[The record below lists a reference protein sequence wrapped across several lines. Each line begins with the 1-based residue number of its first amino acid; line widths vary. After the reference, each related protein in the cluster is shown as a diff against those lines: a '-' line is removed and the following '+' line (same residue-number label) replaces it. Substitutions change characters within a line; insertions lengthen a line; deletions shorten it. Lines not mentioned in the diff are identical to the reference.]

1 MVLTA
6 ADCVDLGIAD
16 SVVPEPP
23 DGAHSSPQQAAD
35 YLSYAVM
42 REFAQITRMSTGR
55 LLRERHRKFRRMG
68 ELSEFSQEAMNHEV
82 DVLLNIAHPTAPAGR
97 GRRNRRKE
105 GALEVAELEAEV
117 IAPD

>member
-6 ADCVDLGIAD
+6 TDCVGLGIAD

-23 DGAHSSPQQAAD
+23 DGAHSSPQQAAE
-35 YLSYAVM
+35 YLRYAVM
-42 REFAQITRMSTGR
+42 REFSQITRMSTGR

-82 DVLLNIAHPTAPAGR
+82 DVLLKIAQPTAPTGR
-97 GRRNRRKE
+97 GRRNRRQE
-105 GALEVAELEAEV
+105 GGLEAEEVEV

>member
-16 SVVPEPP
+16 SVVPESP
-23 DGAHSSPQQAAD
+23 DGAHSSPQQAAE
-35 YLSYAVM
+35 YLRYAVM

-68 ELSEFSQEAMNHEV
+68 ELSEFSQEAMNREV
-82 DVLLNIAHPTAPAGR
+82 DVLLNIAQPTAQADR

-105 GALEVAELEAEV
+105 SALEVEEVEAEV